1 MKNILYIISIILIAI
16 SIILI
21 LEFPDSQRM
30 NLIAGFS
37 TILGFIVNASAF
49 FMSNKIQANRNF
61 N

>member
-1 MKNILYIISIILIAI
+1 MKNILYIVSLILIAI

-21 LEFPDSQRM
+21 LQFPDSQRM

-49 FMSNKIQANRNF
+49 FMSKKVQANRNI
-61 N
+61 

>member
-1 MKNILYIISIILIAI
+1 MKNILYIISIILISI

-21 LEFPDSQRM
+21 LQFPDSQRM

-49 FMSNKIQANRNF
+49 FMSKKYSN
-61 N
+61 